1 MTLNPFVMGSPKHIT
16 CFDEQ
21 SPCILEQ
28 TSMCVIDIAQKKD
41 NATTFPGQKQY
52 IPWLSCMDGNGD
64 KADVCHKQVGINPDD
79 VASCLKSDIKQ
90 LLPEY
95 FTKDKGIQGTPTVK
109 VNGKVVGNGRVDAS
123 YVLIKK
129 AICQADPSLA
139 GCKLADPADADWAP
153 EIEVRP
159 QASVVV

>member
-1 MTLNPFVMGSPKHIT
+1 MGNPFVMGSPTHIT
-16 CFDEQ
+16 CFDEK

-41 NATTFPGQKQY
+41 AATTFPGQKQY
-52 IPWLSCMDGNGD
+52 IPWLTCMDSNGD
-64 KADVCHKQVGINPDD
+64 KTDVCHKQVGINPDD

-95 FTKDKGIQGTPTVK
+95 FTKDKGIRGTPTVK
-109 VNGKVVGNGRVDAS
+109 INGKNIDPSFAK
-123 YVLIKK
+123 IKT

-139 GCKLADPADADWAP
+139 GCKAADPVDADWEA
-153 EIEVRP
+153 EFEVPP